1 MDEQSKQRVA
11 GAAVLTSLG
20 ALVLSMFLV
29 SAPDTGTV
37 LENREHFGGEPVSA
51 VPVNGILGE
60 MGAASAPAT
69 RVDDSGSDELSDYP
83 DPVAVQAFELPT
95 ASEPVEPSHQ
105 GASTSY
111 DATSEEPTFTSHERI
126 EESAD
131 RARKAVA
138 EVDVGNTKE
147 WVVQIGSFSDKQNAI
162 ALRDR
167 LRESG
172 YAVFLEP
179 ANVSTR
185 SMTRVYVGPEPERD
199 DAVASRQK
207 LQHET
212 KLKGIVRP
220 YLGG

>member
-11 GAAVLTSLG
+11 GAAVLISLG
-20 ALVLSMFLV
+20 ALVVSMFLV

-37 LENREHFGGEPVSA
+37 LGNREHSAGEPMSA
-51 VPVNGILGE
+51 VPVNGLLGE
-60 MGAASAPAT
+60 MDAASAPAT
-69 RVDDSGSDELSDYP
+69 RMDDSGSDELSDYP

-95 ASEPVEPSHQ
+95 ASEPVEPPHQ
-105 GASTSY
+105 GASTSD
-111 DATSEEPTFTSHERI
+111 DATSEEPTFASHERI

-172 YAVFLEP
+172 YAAFLEP

>member
-1 MDEQSKQRVA
+1 MDEQSKQRLA

-29 SAPDTGTV
+29 SAPDTGIV
-37 LENREHFGGEPVSA
+37 LENRDHFGGEPMSA
-51 VPVNGILGE
+51 VPVKGLLGE
-60 MGAASAPAT
+60 MGAASVPAT
-69 RVDDSGSDELSDYP
+69 RMDESGSDEVSDYP
-83 DPVAVQAFELPT
+83 DPVAVQEVELPT
-95 ASEPVEPSHQ
+95 ASAPVEPPHQ
-105 GASTSY
+105 GASTSD

-126 EESAD
+126 EGSAD
-131 RARKAVA
+131 RARKGVA
-138 EVDVGNTKE
+138 EVELGNTKE

-179 ANVSTR
+179 TTVSTR
-185 SMTRVYVGPEPERD
+185 PMTRVYVGPEPERD

-212 KLKGIVRP
+212 KLKGIVRS